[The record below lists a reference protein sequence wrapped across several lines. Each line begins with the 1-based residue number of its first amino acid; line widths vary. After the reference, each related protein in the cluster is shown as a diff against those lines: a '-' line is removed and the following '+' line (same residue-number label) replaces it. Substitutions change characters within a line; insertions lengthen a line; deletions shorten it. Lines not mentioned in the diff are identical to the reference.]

1 MSVSDSPNRVI
12 SLLIP
17 GYTLQAPFQET
28 GTNVLYR
35 AVREADG
42 LPVIVKT
49 PRSQHPGPRERARYQ
64 REYNILQRLRGAPGV
79 LVAHGHEVL
88 QERPV
93 LLLEDVG
100 GVALSEQVGRTL
112 EPPRFFELALSLA
125 ATLAEVHRRGVIHKD
140 IKPSNILVSP
150 AGGAWLIDFG
160 IATLQRVEH
169 VEAVLQHQFVEGTP
183 AYMSP
188 EQSGRMNRAVDYR
201 TDFYSLGVSFYE
213 LLTGKLPFRG
223 QDVLEW
229 FHAHLAQAPIPP
241 HRVTSS
247 IPPVLSAVVMKLLA
261 KVAEER
267 YQSAEGLRADLERC
281 QEALRSG
288 TPEPFPLGS
297 KDLPARFLLPQRL
310 YGREAEVD
318 TLLKSFERVAQT
330 KRAEWMLVRGYPGI
344 GKSAVVRE
352 LHRPVLRRRGFFLS
366 GKFDQFQRDVPYAT
380 LAQAIRELVQQL
392 LAGSDEEMAS
402 WRRRLLEAWEGNGQ
416 VLVTLVPQLERVAG
430 AQPALSELPPSEAR
444 NRFNRVF
451 QRFLGVFATPERPLV
466 LFLDDLQ
473 WADFA
478 SLELLRYLTTH
489 PDTPPLL
496 LIGAYRDKE
505 VSPSHPL
512 EWTLA
517 EARKAGAT
525 LGELHLGPL
534 ALEQTRRLVAD
545 ALPGASE
552 ELVVPLTALVQ
563 EKTGGNPFFLLQLL
577 QTLHQDGLVGRAP
590 EGGWRWDAEGVR
602 AKGYSDNVI
611 DFMVGRLRQLP
622 EQTRQLLCLAAC
634 VGNTCPAQDL
644 ALLSHQDAAQ
654 VEQSLEPALQ
664 EDLLMRVDTW
674 GYRFLHDRIQQAVYT
689 LIPEKERNA
698 VHLRMGRLLLE
709 RLSPEEL
716 RERLFDVV
724 GHLNA
729 GVELMTEQAERSR
742 LAHLNAEAGWRAKAS
757 NAYRSAVACFSTAF
771 SLLPANP
778 WEGEGAL
785 AFKLRL
791 DQAGCELISGNAAE
805 ARRLVDELLPRART
819 RADQAAAYS
828 LKREILIAS
837 SDAPG
842 AVSCLLECLE
852 AFGVPLSPNPAWE
865 EVMAANEEVWRL
877 LGERPIESL
886 IELPSLSDPDL
897 KAVMSVLAA
906 LSLPAFYAGNN
917 SLFVLHICRM
927 VALSIR
933 HGSSE
938 ASAHA
943 YAWYGFVS
951 STAFRRYREG
961 HIFSKL
967 ASELAERQGLS
978 NQRGEVFLLR
988 GLLEQWVHPFPQA
1001 QERFRDAL
1009 HRTVLAGDFQ
1019 NASYCYNNLV
1029 ASHLA
1034 LGRELGDIHQDAV
1047 AGHDFSSKAGFW
1059 DSAQTM
1065 LVCQRYVQQLRGRTV
1080 SFGTLNGDGFDEAA
1094 FESQLAS
1101 RGLSSMRCSYAIMK
1115 LQSRFMCGAYDEAR
1129 QAAASAKELL
1139 WSSHGQTFLYLYHLY
1154 RALTLAACCRDA
1166 PPPLRSEYLEAI
1178 EQHRLQL
1185 AEWAEHCPENFRAAE
1200 RLVAAERAR
1209 LKDQPDNALR
1219 AYEEAIQSARA
1230 QGSLLNVALAC
1241 ELAARFWKARGMPTT
1256 AQAFA
1261 RDAREAWWQWG
1272 AEGKVRQ
1279 MDELWPVLASPL
1291 VKGPESS
1298 TSYDTDSSHLDAITI
1313 VKAQQAI
1320 SSEIV
1325 LDRLVNTLMRV
1336 ALENVGAQRGAL
1348 LLLRND
1354 TLEVAALVDTFSG
1367 LSSISAEAER
1377 PLPWTLLTYV
1387 RRSGEHVLINDTAQ
1401 PHAFSSDAYFS
1412 DSPARCVLCL
1422 PLGRQEELGG
1432 LLYLENDLA
1441 SEAFSQRRV
1450 ALLRHIVSQAA
1461 ISIENAR
1468 LYAEVRR
1475 AEAAMRQ
1482 SNDELERRVE
1492 ERTRELKQ
1500 AQAHLV
1506 ETARVAGMAEIASN
1520 ILHEAG
1526 NALTSV
1532 VVDTDLL
1539 RKAVEASR
1547 VGRVQQVAELLEEHQ
1562 DDLADFL
1569 TQDSR
1574 GSLLA
1579 GYLSSLASELLR
1591 EQAVLKKGLEALE
1604 GHVSRVGTIVQTQ
1617 RTYATSTLLTDEY
1630 DLGGLVEEALHLHQM
1645 ASRHFPMS
1653 VTKELSELPLV
1664 RVDRHRVLQIL
1675 TSLLSN
1681 ARGALTPVP
1690 EAERR
1695 LRVRLTAEDG
1705 WARIQ
1710 VEDNGE
1716 GLTPEV
1722 RERLFTQG
1730 FSTRKDGYGIGLH
1743 TSALAARLLGGR
1755 LTLESDGP
1763 GLGAIATLELPL
1775 KETRRGG

>member
-1 MSVSDSPNRVI
+1 MSVSDSTHRLVP
-12 SLLIP
+12 LLIP
-17 GYTLQAPFQET
+17 GYTLQGPFQET

-49 PRSQHPGPRERARYQ
+49 PRFLHPGPRERARYQ
-64 REYNILQRLRGAPGV
+64 REYTILQRLRGTPGV
-79 LVAHGHEVL
+79 LAAHGHEVL
-88 QERPV
+88 QDRPL

-100 GVALSEQVGRTL
+100 GGALSEQVGRAL
-112 EPPRFFELALSLA
+112 EPSRFLELALSLA

-150 AGGAWLIDFG
+150 SGGAWLIDFG

-169 VEAVLQHQFVEGTP
+169 VEAILQHQFVEGTP

-213 LLTGKLPFRG
+213 VLTGKLPFRG

-241 HRVTSS
+241 HRVVSS
-247 IPPVLSAVVMKLLA
+247 VPAALSAVVMKLLA

-267 YQSAEGLRADLERC
+267 YQSAEGLRADLARC
-281 QEALRSG
+281 QEALRG
-288 TPEPFPLGS
+288 GALEPFPLGS
-297 KDLPARFLLPQRL
+297 RDVPARFLLPQRL

-318 TLLKSFERVAQT
+318 TLLESFERVAQT

-392 LAGSDEEMAS
+392 LAGSDEEMAA
-402 WRRRLLEAWEGNGQ
+402 WRKRLLEAWEGNGR
-416 VLVTLVPQLERVAG
+416 VLVELVPQLDRVAG
-430 AQPALSELPPSEAR
+430 AQPALDELPPGEAR

-496 LIGAYRDKE
+496 LIGAYRDNE

-512 EWTLA
+512 ERTLA
-517 EARKAGAT
+517 EARKAGAR
-525 LGELHLGPL
+525 LGEIRLGAL
-534 ALEQTRRLVAD
+534 ELEQTRRLVAD

-552 ELVVPLTALVQ
+552 ELVVPLTSLVQ

-577 QTLHQDGLVGRAP
+577 QTLHQDGLVVRAQ

-602 AKGYSDNVI
+602 ARGYSDNVI
-611 DFMVGRLRQLP
+611 DFMVGRLLQLP
-622 EQTRQLLCLAAC
+622 ERTRLLLCLAAC
-634 VGNTCPAQDL
+634 VGNTCPVQELTLL
-644 ALLSHQDAAQ
+644 AEQDAAQ
-654 VEQSLEPALQ
+654 VEQGLEPAFL
-664 EDLLMRVDTW
+664 EDLLVRVDTW

-689 LIPEKERNA
+689 LVPEQERKSI
-698 VHLRMGRLLLE
+698 HLRMGRLLLE

-716 RERLFDVV
+716 RERIFDVV

-729 GVELMTEQAERSR
+729 GVELMTEEERSR

-757 NAYRSAVACFSTAF
+757 NAWRSAAACFTLAL
-771 SLLPANP
+771 SLLPSEP
-778 WEGEGAL
+778 WDGEGAL

-791 DQAGCELISGNAAE
+791 EQAGCELMSGNAAE

-819 RADQAAAYS
+819 RADLAAVYS

-842 AVSCLLECLE
+842 AVSCLLECLT
-852 AFGVPLSPNPAWE
+852 AFGMPLPLHPSQE
-865 EVMAANEEVWRL
+865 EVMAANDEVWRL

-886 IELPSLSDPDL
+886 IELPPMSDPDL
-897 KAVMSVLAA
+897 KAVMRILAA
-906 LSLPAFYAGNN
+906 LSLPTFYSGNN
-917 SLFVLHICRM
+917 NLYVLHICRM
-927 VALSIR
+927 VSLSIR

-938 ASAHA
+938 ASSHA
-943 YAWYGFVS
+943 YVWYGFVS
-951 STAFRRYREG
+951 SNAFRRYREG
-961 HIFSKL
+961 HTFGKL
-967 ASELAERQGLS
+967 ACELAERQGLS
-978 NQRGEVFLLR
+978 HQRGEVFLLR
-988 GLLEQWVHPFPQA
+988 GLLEQWVHPFPLA
-1001 QERFRDAL
+1001 QERFRDAM
-1009 HRTVLAGDFQ
+1009 HRAALAGDFQ

-1034 LGRELGDIHQDAV
+1034 LGRELSDIHQDAV
-1047 AGHDFSSKAGFW
+1047 AGHDFASKAGFW
-1059 DSAQTM
+1059 DVAQTM
-1065 LVCQRYVQQLRGRTV
+1065 LVCQRYVQQLRGRSE
-1080 SFGTLNGDGFDEAA
+1080 SFSTLNGDGFDEAA
-1094 FESQLAS
+1094 FESLLAS
-1101 RGLSSMRCSYAIMK
+1101 RGLSSMRCCHAIMK
-1115 LQSRFMCGAYDEAR
+1115 LQSRFVCGSYDEAR
-1129 QAAASAKELL
+1129 QAAAAARELI
-1139 WSSHGQTFLYLYHLY
+1139 WASHGQAFHYLYHLY

-1166 PPPLRSEYLEAI
+1166 PPPLRGEYLEAI
-1178 EQHRLQL
+1178 EQHHRQL

-1200 RLVAAERAR
+1200 RLVFAERAR
-1209 LKDQPDNALR
+1209 LNDQPDNALR
-1219 AYEEAIQSARA
+1219 AYEEAIQSARE

-1241 ELAARFWKARGMPTT
+1241 EQAARFWRARGMPTT
-1256 AQAFA
+1256 AMAFA
-1261 RDAREAWWQWG
+1261 REAREAWWQWG

-1279 MDELWPVLASPL
+1279 MDELWPSLAAPAMR
-1291 VKGPESS
+1291 GQESS

-1313 VKAQQAI
+1313 LKAQQAI

-1401 PHAFSSDAYFS
+1401 PHAFSTDSYFS

-1441 SEAFSQRRV
+1441 SEAFSPRRV

-1475 AEAAMRQ
+1475 AEAVMRQ

-1579 GYLSSLASELLR
+1579 GYLSSLAGELLR
-1591 EQAVLKKGLEALE
+1591 EQAALKKGLEALE

-1690 EAERR
+1690 EGERR
-1695 LRVRLTAEDG
+1695 LRVRLSAEDG

-1763 GLGAIATLELPL
+1763 GQGAIATLELPL